1 MPPVPAP
8 SAADESQSSGRAL
21 LEDSALTS
29 FHRRLTVYSAGG
41 PFLDGLILG
50 VIGVALTQ
58 IGPRWHLSGLW
69 EGLLAAAALCGLL
82 IGGTVFGYVTD
93 RFGRHIMYTIDLA
106 AIVVFSVA
114 QAFVTGPEQ
123 LLVLRFLIGI
133 AVGAD
138 YPIAT
143 SLLAEFAP
151 RKHRGAMLGLL
162 TVMWSV
168 GSAAAYLVGDLLLR
182 LGPDG
187 WRWLLACPALPAAIL
202 VALRFGTPESPRWL
216 LSQGR
221 VEEAEAVMRKV
232 FGPGAGVADLGTP
245 TQPARFST
253 VFRGTYGKR
262 TAFVSVFWACSVM
275 PIYAIYAFGPQL
287 LTAMGLSGDGDG
299 TLGSVAISLVFL
311 VGCLV
316 FLPLLNRA
324 GRRPVLIW
332 TFVASTV
339 PLLVLGVLPGL
350 PAMWAG
356 LLFAVY
362 AIAVGGPTLLQWI
375 YPNELFPTEIRATA
389 VGVGTGFSR
398 IAAAIGTFLTPLA
411 LEHWGVG
418 ATLLLAGGVS
428 AVGTVVSMAMAP
440 ETRGT
445 SLEASSAT

>member
-1 MPPVPAP
+1 MPPV
-8 SAADESQSSGRAL
+8 SAAPHTDASQSSGRAL
-21 LEDSALTS
+21 LEDSAITS

-123 LLVLRFLIGI
+123 LLVLRFLIGV

-143 SLLAEFAP
+143 SLLAEFSP

-168 GSAAAYLVGDLLLR
+168 GSAAAYLIGDLLLR

-187 WRWLLACPALPAAIL
+187 WRWLLACPAVPAAIL
-202 VALRFGTPESPRWL
+202 VLLRIGTPESPRWL

-245 TQPARFST
+245 AQPARFSA
-253 VFRGTYGKR
+253 VFRGAYGRR
-262 TAFVSVFWACSVM
+262 TAFVSIFWACSVM

-287 LTAMGLSGDGDG
+287 LAAMGLSGDSG

-324 GRRPVLIW
+324 GRRPVLVS
-332 TFVASTV
+332 TFAAATV
-339 PLLVLGVLPGL
+339 PLLLLGFFPGL
-350 PAMWAG
+350 PTVAAG
-356 LLFAVY
+356 LLFAAY
-362 AIAVGGPTLLQWI
+362 AIAIGGPTLLQWI

-398 IAAAIGTFLTPLA
+398 IAAAVGTFLTPLA

-418 ATLLLAGGVS
+418 ATLLLAGIVS
-428 AVGTVVSMAMAP
+428 AVGTLVSIAMAP
-440 ETRGT
+440 ETRGV